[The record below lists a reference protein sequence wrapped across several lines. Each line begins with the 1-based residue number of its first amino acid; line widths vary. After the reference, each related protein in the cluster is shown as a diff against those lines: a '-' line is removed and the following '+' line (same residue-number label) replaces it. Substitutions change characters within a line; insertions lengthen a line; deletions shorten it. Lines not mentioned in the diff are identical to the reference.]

1 MRFAVLLVASAFAV
15 ASPPSLACDEHAAGH
30 EPAKPATTLVSGW
43 ITGEVREVD
52 LEEGTLALRHDRIA
66 VWRMA
71 PMSSM
76 MFKAADP
83 SLIASLNAGD
93 KVRFRAAMVGRQPTV
108 VDIKPANK

>member
-1 MRFAVLLVASAFAV
+1 MRVVVFLAASVFAV
-15 ASPPSLACDEHAAGH
+15 AAPPSLACDEHAAEH
-30 EPAKPATTLVSGW
+30 EPAKLATTQVSGW
-43 ITGEVREVD
+43 IRGEVREVD

-71 PMSSM
+71 SMSSM

-83 SLIASLNAGD
+83 NLMASLKAGD

-108 VDIKPANK
+108 VDIKPGSQ